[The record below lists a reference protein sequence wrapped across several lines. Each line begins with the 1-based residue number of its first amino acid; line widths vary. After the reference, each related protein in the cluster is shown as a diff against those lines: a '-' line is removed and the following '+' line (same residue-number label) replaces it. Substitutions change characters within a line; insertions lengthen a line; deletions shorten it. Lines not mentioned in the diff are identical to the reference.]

1 MIIMFVKSYAKNAG
15 RLTYLINVSYL
26 FLQMVVL
33 VSRRRVFRQT
43 IRTTVNRNSEVTLT
57 SK

>member
-15 RLTYLINVSYL
+15 QLTYLINVSYL

-33 VSRRRVFRQT
+33 VSRRHVSSDKQL
-43 IRTTVNRNSEVTLT
+43 EQL
-57 SK
+57 

>member
-1 MIIMFVKSYAKNAG
+1 MFVKSYAKNAG

-33 VSRRRVFRQT
+33 VSRRHVSSDKQL
-43 IRTTVNRNSEVTLT
+43 EQL
-57 SK
+57 